1 MSPSGDLIRYSR
13 VFLLSCAL
21 LLTDRSFAVAQWLE
35 AEEHVLPRF
44 ETTTERLLRSIY
56 VPPPAVAAVP
66 PPGPVRAMAEY
77 EELEGIVV
85 RWAYNTQNLL
95 LSEIVDAAQEEGKVW
110 IIVRPGTADS
120 NNIKSYLAGRNIP
133 LTNLEFLSISTNSI
147 WCRDYGPWTVYDV
160 DTDSMAI
167 VDFRYN
173 RPRPQ
178 DDQVPVALALQW
190 GLPLYQTLQS
200 PDSLV
205 HTGGNFMVDGFAT
218 GFSSELIYQENPHV
232 TPAGIDSTM
241 NTYCGLDRYVTMS
254 PLPYDVIHHIDM
266 HMKLLDD
273 ETLLVGQYP
282 VNRADY
288 NVIENTVAYLRTL
301 TSFYGRPYRI
311 VRILMPPDTQGRYPD
326 NGSDYLTYTNSVI
339 VNKTVLVPIYG
350 LPSDANALQVYRDA
364 MPGYNIVGF
373 NSISIIP
380 QLGAIH
386 CITKEVGVR
395 EPVRIVHRRIQD
407 IADSLSDILVEAT
420 VKARSGIDSVRLLWR
435 TDSTAVFESASM
447 SQSGDVF
454 SGWIPQQP
462 FGTTV
467 WYYLEAHTGSGRAV
481 ARPLPGADGPYM
493 FRVED
498 STTTSVRSADSPISF
513 NLYQNFPNPFNSSTI
528 VEYAL
533 PVSGSVSLKVYDLL
547 GQEAATLHQ
556 GDQQPGRFTA
566 LWEASSLS
574 SGTYLIRLLVTTRSG
589 EVYQTIKRAVLLK

>member
-1 MSPSGDLIRYSR
+1 M
-13 VFLLSCAL
+13 
-21 LLTDRSFAVAQWLE
+21 DRSFAVAQWLE
-35 AEEHVLPRF
+35 AEENILPRF
-44 ETTTERLLRSIY
+44 ETATERLLRSIY
-56 VPPPAVAAVP
+56 VPPPAVDAVP

-77 EELEGIVV
+77 EELEGIIV

-95 LSEIVDAAQEEGKVW
+95 LGEIVDAAQEEGKVW

-120 NNIKSYLAGRNIP
+120 NNIKSYLTGRGIS

-160 DTDSMAI
+160 DTDSMGI

-178 DDQVPVALALQW
+178 DDQVPVVLASQW

-205 HTGGNFMVDGFAT
+205 HAGGNFMVDGFAT
-218 GFSSELIYQENPHV
+218 GFSSELIYQENPHL

-241 NTYCGLDRYVTMS
+241 NRYCGLDRYVTMS

-266 HMKLLDD
+266 HMKLLDE

-288 NVIENTVAYLRTL
+288 NVIESTVAYLRTL
-301 TSFYGRPYRI
+301 ANAYGRPYRI
-311 VRILMPPDTQGRYPD
+311 VRILMPPDAQGRYPD

-350 LPSDANALQVYRDA
+350 LPSDAGALQVYRDA
-364 MPGYNIVGF
+364 MPGYNVVGF

-395 EPVRIVHRRIQD
+395 EPVRIIHKSIHD
-407 IADSLSDILVEAT
+407 IADSASDICVDAT
-420 VKARSGIDSVRLLWR
+420 VRARSGIDSVKLFWR
-435 TDSTAVFESASM
+435 ADSTTAFESANM
-447 SQSGDVF
+447 FPSGDLF
-454 SGWIPQQP
+454 SGWIPRQP

-467 WYYLEAHTGSGRAV
+467 WYYLEAHSGSGRV
-481 ARPLPGADGPYM
+481 VTRPLPGADGAYT
-493 FRVED
+493 FRV
-498 STTTSVRSADSPISF
+498 ADSNTTFVQLADIPGSF
-513 NLYQNFPNPFNSSTI
+513 NLLQNYPNPFNSSTV
-528 VEYAL
+528 VEYSL
-533 PVSGSVSLKVYDLL
+533 PLSGFVSLKVYNLL
-547 GQEAATLHQ
+547 GQEMATLFQ
-556 GDQQPGRFTA
+556 GNQLPGKFTA
-566 LWEASSLS
+566 FWEASGVS
-574 SGTYLIRLLVTTRSG
+574 SGTYFIRLDMTASSGGVYHTT
-589 EVYQTIKRAVLLK
+589 KRAVVLK